1 KIEAYEMPINPHAV
15 VQEELSYMMETEIDN
30 YSFILTEVNSSGNP
44 HPTLVVEIGNTE
56 SVNSLRDNNLVAG
69 YFFPRTIIQ
78 IYLAVKLFSLHQ
90 DVFETAPHLKL
101 SSKILY
107 MYVPANTITGVRF
120 GCSSSVLHGIPNNF
134 NIDLW
139 NLQDAILSG

>member
-1 KIEAYEMPINPHAV
+1 MPINPHAV

-30 YSFILTEVNSSGNP
+30 YF
-44 HPTLVVEIGNTE
+44 VEIGNTE